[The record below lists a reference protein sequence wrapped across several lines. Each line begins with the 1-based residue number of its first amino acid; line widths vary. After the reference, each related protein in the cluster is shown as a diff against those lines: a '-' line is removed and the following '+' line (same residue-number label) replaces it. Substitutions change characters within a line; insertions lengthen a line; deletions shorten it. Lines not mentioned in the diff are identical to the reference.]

1 MKSHDG
7 RPVALLPLAVLFAS
21 LVVLVLGA
29 CAQSA
34 ASPEPGAASVP
45 SAPAAGPAANAAVVA
60 SPSPS
65 QPPSGAAM
73 PSENKPL
80 PKTDA
85 EWKKVLTREQYH
97 VMREKGTD
105 RPYTGKY
112 TDTETP
118 GTYKCAACGEPLFE
132 SDAKFHSGCGWP
144 SFFKPLDGS
153 KLVETRDDTL
163 GMTRIEITC
172 AKCGA
177 HMGHV
182 FDDGPAPTGLRYCIN
197 STSIELDAKKDAGK
211 PSK

>member
-1 MKSHDG
+1 MAEPDKS
-7 RPVALLPLAVLFAS
+7 A
-21 LVVLVLGA
+21 
-29 CAQSA
+29 
-34 ASPEPGAASVP
+34 
-45 SAPAAGPAANAAVVA
+45 
-60 SPSPS
+60 
-65 QPPSGAAM
+65 
-73 PSENKPL
+73 KPL
-80 PKTDA
+80 PRTDA

-105 RPYTGKY
+105 RPFTGRY

-118 GTYKCAACGEPLFE
+118 GIYRCAACSEPLFE

-153 KLVETRDDTL
+153 KLTETRDDTL

-182 FDDGPAPTGLRYCIN
+182 FDDGPKPTGLRYCIN
-197 STSIELDAKKDAGK
+197 STSIELEPKKDASQPAK
-211 PSK
+211 